1 MDIGHITETVL
12 SSTVPIFIFMWANR
26 KKAKADNDKKHE
38 ENQKAI
44 ANINAERRY
53 LPAHGHAERSGALS
67 AEGITRGPDL
77 GGR

>member
-1 MDIGHITETVL
+1 MDLGHITETVL

-26 KKAKADNDKKHE
+26 KNAKADNDKKHE

-53 LPAHGHAERSGALS
+53 LPAHGHAERTGPLC

-77 GGR
+77 GNR